1 MKRLIR
7 KSVHD
12 AINRDFAILYINGIF
27 YEDIT
32 HAMCLKQFINQNNLN
47 DILTNYQKR
56 PDVDIFIEISQQI
69 GPVVLAHYV
78 EKEDGVFVIY
88 GVENGEVLYFD
99 YISNNLLEDIKNHYN
114 IEVYDDTKHINKNNP
129 YDDEKSN
136 KSDELFSK
144 SFELSGY
151 PGIIDTIKSYGFSVK
166 NNSAYEKDGI
176 FLLPIAEDVNFKLII
191 PGNKIETIQPDNI
204 EQELNNLDNFDL
216 SIVEYLKNCD
226 IRYNLNSDYSVEI
239 KGELSNQCYIELDSG
254 INGKIYLYTF
264 DDPYG
269 NDAMREA
276 RSVLNRRE
284 IGIEE
289 LETLSNLDLN

>member
-1 MKRLIR
+1 MKRLVK
-7 KSVHD
+7 KSKHD

-32 HAMCLKQFINQNNLN
+32 HAMCLKQFIDQNNLN

-56 PDVDIFIEISQQI
+56 PDMDIFIEISEQI
-69 GPVVLAHYV
+69 GPVVLAHNV
-78 EKEDGVFVIY
+78 EKENGIFVIY
-88 GVENGEVLYFD
+88 GVENGRVLDFD
-99 YISNNLLEDIKNHYN
+99 SISNNLLEDIKNHYN
-114 IEVYDDTKHINKNNP
+114 MEVYDDMNHINQNNP
-129 YDDEKSN
+129 YADEKSN

-151 PGIIDTIKSYGFSVK
+151 LGIIDSIKSCGFSVK

-191 PGNKIETIQPDNI
+191 PGNKIKTIQPDNI
-204 EQELNNLDNFDL
+204 EQELNNLNNYDL

-226 IRYNLNSDYSVEI
+226 IRYNLNSDYSLEI
-239 KGELSNQCYIELDSG
+239 KGELINQCYIELDSG
-254 INGKIYLYTF
+254 TNGKIYLYTF
-264 DDPYG
+264 EDPYG
-269 NDAMREA
+269 DDAMREA
-276 RSVLNRRE
+276 RLALNRRE

-289 LETLSNLDLN
+289 LKILSN